1 MNIESIIGITS
12 GIIAIVAAIKP
23 TYKFIKRITSP
34 TPTTELFNQLMQKDI
49 SDSERRKILEKLN
62 SSKLINNRISK
73 DYIQHFT
80 LEKRGKEAVLF
91 DLCDYNNIEPT
102 DDICIGL
109 IGTHMP
115 SLKQKYLE
123 KRQKQQSLSSSTP
136 QQELKMEE
144 QPKPTSLQ
152 KEQRVYLSELLK
164 ERFPD
169 SCDRLI
175 QILEKHNVKYSFLK
189 GTKDIW
195 CRDYMPVQTESGKLI
210 QFKYEPSYLKGKKEW
225 EESRTDGK
233 EVCAL
238 NGIEAQQSDINL
250 DGGNVLICNGR
261 AIISDRIFSE
271 NPDRDKD
278 ELTKELSRLLEC
290 EIIIIPSQKSDM
302 TGHADGMIRFVNK
315 NTILGNKLAD
325 EFKNWQTPMQK
336 VIKKYDLQYIDM
348 PFFTEKDSKHPLS
361 AIGIY
366 VNYLEVN
373 NLIVLPIFNRDEDN
387 QAIDILKTAFPD
399 KVIETINYDEVAKE
413 GGLLNC
419 TTWVIR

>member
-23 TYKFIKRITSP
+23 TYKFIKRITGP